1 MSKPSKFFADLASY
15 EASHK
20 ELGSPA
26 RPQIRGLTAI
36 VIILALLLF
45 LAALTYLAMESPMTP
60 RRIGLLEDA
69 LFGIAALVGGLRV
82 YYARKS

>member
-1 MSKPSKFFADLASY
+1 LADLASY

-20 ELGSPA
+20 ELGSPG

-36 VIILALLLF
+36 LIILALLLC
-45 LAALTYLAMESPMTP
+45 LTALTYFGMESPMTP
-60 RRIGLLEDA
+60 RRISLFQDA
-69 LFGIAALVGGLRV
+69 LFGIAALVGGLRI